1 MNVAAADTYSVEL
14 DPDVVGAERR
24 RQVDIS
30 QGKDPLPFENKRA
43 HEFIL
48 DFIGLKSGV
57 QKIAYHAQKQKRRP

>member
-1 MNVAAADTYSVEL
+1 MRVIMNVAAADAYSVEL
-14 DPDVVGAERR
+14 DPDVVGAEGR

-48 DFIGLKSGV
+48 DSLGLRAEFK
-57 QKIAYHAQKQKRRP
+57 K